1 MYTLPLLSPLLLYP
15 HILPLSRLPEKSASA
30 LQTPWHPGYDE
41 NISFCVPHLTWP
53 TWVSNRF
60 GVGSRPKIC
69 KKSTRMGVTIGGDP
83 SKNGKNTHL
92 LVILCVTLSHK
103 IGLNNLMNQ
112 TQIKKVNGQK
122 QCTKLIWDYC
132 RFSIRIHTQIV
143 LLCAHKCRPP
153 PSTTQTPWEMYKLIH
168 F

>member
-1 MYTLPLLSPLLLYP
+1 MLTNWRIIKDVYTSLVIPTFIVPP
-15 HILPLSRLPEKSASA
+15 HPA
-30 LQTPWHPGYDE
+30 LVETSGKICKCTSTPWHPGYDE

-69 KKSTRMGVTIGGDP
+69 KKSTRMGVKIGGDP

-122 QCTKLIWDYC
+122 QCTKLI
-132 RFSIRIHTQIV
+132 
-143 LLCAHKCRPP
+143 
-153 PSTTQTPWEMYKLIH
+153 
-168 F
+168 